1 MKTLYTRIVLTVF
14 MILLLSGAIALL
26 VSNIAYHVWW
36 QPTYSEKTEQTA
48 QAALD
53 YFETHTDGEASAF
66 YALLAQTG
74 YQLLVVRPD
83 DDIDRYGGSFRDES
97 LDADII
103 ASVQDGERY
112 DGMRSYPFHLFWLG
126 LFDNE
131 VVNTYGFSVDG
142 NEGTDAVFIR
152 PDLSAQI
159 RELHL
164 FVGLFFAL
172 LTGLAFILIALSTS
186 LIVRPVRTLTEATR
200 SVASGARPLN
210 LPTERYDEIGTLAR
224 RFSDMVD
231 SLEKSEGERRR
242 FVSSVS
248 HEFQTPLTS
257 IKGYASELVIRTEGD
272 ARNYARIIHDETE
285 RLSDLTRQLLLLARL
300 DESNVSLTES
310 VDISASIKD
319 VIRRHA
325 FQLDEKGI
333 AVATDLD
340 ETLVVTGDPLLLAQV
355 WTNLL
360 TNAIHASDDG
370 GLITIK
376 AYTADRPTVSIEDD
390 GVGMDEATQAR
401 LFERFYKGDASRTG
415 RGTGL
420 GLAIVQDIVRLHGGD
435 LTVESRLGK
444 GSMFYVRL

>member
-26 VSNIAYHVWW
+26 VSNVAYYVWW
-36 QPTYSEKTEQTA
+36 QPSYSEKTEQTA

-53 YFETHTDGEASAF
+53 YFETHTDGETSAF
-66 YALLAQTG
+66 YRLLAQTG
-74 YQLLVVRPD
+74 YQLIVVRPD
-83 DDIDRYGGSFRDES
+83 GEIDRYGGSFRDES

-103 ASVQDGERY
+103 ASVRSGERY
-112 DGMRSYPFHLFWLG
+112 DGMRAYPFHLFWLG

-131 VVNTYGFSVDG
+131 VVNTYGFSLDG
-142 NEGTDAVFIR
+142 EDAVFIR
-152 PDLSAQI
+152 PDLGAQI

-172 LTGLAFILIALSTS
+172 LTGLAFVLIALSAS
-186 LIVRPVRTLTEATR
+186 LIVRPVRTLTDATR
-200 SVASGARPLN
+200 SVASGARPLD
-210 LPTERYDEIGTLAR
+210 LPTERNDEIGTLAR

-257 IKGYASELVIRTEGD
+257 IKGYASELAARTEGD
-272 ARNYARIIHDETE
+272 AWMYAEIIRDETD
-285 RLSDLTRQLLLLARL
+285 RLSDLTKQLLLLARL
-300 DESNVSLTES
+300 DESNVSLSEQ
-310 VDISASIKD
+310 VDVSASIED

-333 AVATDLD
+333 AVATELD
-340 ETLVVTGDPLLLAQV
+340 TSLVVTGDPLLLAQV

-360 TNAIHASDDG
+360 TNAIHASHDG
-370 GLITIK
+370 GLIAIK
-376 AYTADRPTVSIEDD
+376 AYASDRPTVSIQDV

-401 LFERFYKGDASRTG
+401 LFERFYKGDVSRTG

-420 GLAIVQDIVRLHGGD
+420 GLAIAQDIVRLHGGEM
-435 LTVESRLGK
+435 TVESRLGT
-444 GSMFYVRL
+444 GSTFYVRF